1 VRFIEWQALVL
12 SPICPHVA
20 DFIWT
25 EWLGNKTSILKAK
38 WPVTGSVDESGKL
51 TLFANKNSATDL
63 RELIPP
69 MLTFQ

>member
-1 VRFIEWQALVL
+1 
-12 SPICPHVA
+12 VA

-51 TLFANKNSATDL
+51 TLFATKNSATDL